1 MGCHFLLQRIFLT
14 QGLNLGLPQCRQ
26 TLYRLSYQG
35 SPINFLDY
43 LPFNINREKNLNIQF
58 DLLLSS
64 YQVSDTSLGSQSLI
78 IEVFFILKEGERKR
92 ERELSS
98 YHVCMKD
105 AELD

>member
-1 MGCHFLLQRIFLT
+1 MK
-14 QGLNLGLPQCRQ
+14 LNLNE
-26 TLYRLSYQG
+26 Y
-35 SPINFLDY
+35 
-43 LPFNINREKNLNIQF
+43 
-58 DLLLSS
+58 
-64 YQVSDTSLGSQSLI
+64 